1 MNRINKIFY
10 QFTDNIQRTFLYNL
24 AEISRLQDE
33 NLGFLV
39 DIIEQIN
46 LIEFDDIK
54 QYELKRLINNSDI
67 RIRESLK
74 NHINKIQ
81 T

>member
-1 MNRINKIFY
+1 MSIAFY
-10 QFTDNIQRTFLYNL
+10 NNL